1 MKCLVHPQGIFTLK
15 IGDRPVKKDILY
27 PVAVFFFLYITLVMV
42 TALIVAASG
51 QNLVTAITTGLA
63 TVGNIGPGFGAI
75 GPSDN
80 YAHYPDL
87 VKWWLGFAMLTGRLE
102 VYSVLVL
109 LTPTFWRN

>member
-1 MKCLVHPQGIFTLK
+1 MT
-15 IGDRPVKKDILY
+15 RP
-27 PVAVFFFLYITLVMV
+27 PA
-42 TALIVAASG
+42 AAPPHAASG

-87 VKWWLGFAMLTGRLE
+87 VKRWLGFAMLTGRLE
-102 VYSVLVL
+102 VYSVLIL